1 MPSPSTLS
9 PLSTDAPIVVTG
21 HRGLAGSAIVR
32 RLEASGFQRLVT
44 AGREQVDLRNPAAT
58 DRWFAATKPRYVI
71 HAAGLVGGIGAN
83 VARPAEFLHD
93 NLMMA
98 ATVIDAAHR
107 HGVERLL
114 YLGSSC
120 IYPRLCPQPMREE
133 HLLSGPLE
141 PTNEGYALAKLAG
154 VKACEAYRRQYG
166 CHFVA
171 ALPTN
176 LFGPGDHFDLE
187 GSHVVAALIRKFHDC
202 REDQA
207 PEVELWGSGTP
218 RREFLFVDDLADAC
232 LFLLARYDEPLP
244 INVGVGRD
252 VSISEL
258 AATIRDVVAPEATIR
273 YDRTKP
279 DGPPQKL
286 LDTSRL
292 EALGWRAET
301 TLRDGLVQTYQWFR
315 EHAAPDAPNVS
326 QGSSTTKGRRD

>member
-1 MPSPSTLS
+1 MPSS
-9 PLSTDAPIVVTG
+9 PLNSDAPIVVTG

-32 RLEASGFQRLVT
+32 RLRAGGWTQLVT
-44 AGREQVDLRNPAAT
+44 AGREEVDLRNPDAV
-58 DRWFAATKPRYVI
+58 DRWFAAAKPRYVI

-83 VARPAEFLHD
+83 VARPADFLHH
-93 NLMMA
+93 NLMMG

-107 HGVERLL
+107 YGVERLL

-120 IYPRLCPQPMREE
+120 IYPRLCPQPMREDY
-133 HLLSGPLE
+133 LLSSPLE

-166 CHFVA
+166 CRFVA

-176 LFGPGDHFDLE
+176 LYGPGDHFDLE
-187 GSHVVAALIRKFHDC
+187 NSHVVPALIRKFHDC
-202 REDQA
+202 RVAQT
-207 PEVELWGSGTP
+207 PGVELWGSGTP

-232 LFLLARYDEPLP
+232 LFLLEHYDEAPP

-252 VSISEL
+252 APISEL
-258 AATIRDVVAPEATIR
+258 AETIRDIVAPGATIR

-286 LDTSRL
+286 LDTTRL
-292 EALGWRAET
+292 ESLGWRAET
-301 TLRDGLVQTYQWFR
+301 SLRDGLARTYQWFL
-315 EHAAPDAPNVS
+315 EHHAAE
-326 QGSSTTKGRRD
+326 STETSP